1 MANMNFA
8 PILDIEGA
16 RRHIS
21 NFACPEGFSS
31 FAWRQLQQT
40 ALAVWHAHLS
50 GTSYRGSLHFCRSE
64 FYDMLIQPNGG
75 SIVSTGGIRR
85 FKAA

>member
-1 MANMNFA
+1 MTTMNFA

-21 NFACPEGFSS
+21 TFVCPEGFSS
-31 FAWRQLQQT
+31 FAWRQLQQN

-50 GTSYRGSLHFCRSE
+50 GIPYRGSLHFCRPE
-64 FYDMLIQPNGG
+64 FYGMLVQPSGE
-75 SIVSTGGIRR
+75 SIVSSGSIRR
-85 FKAA
+85 FMAA